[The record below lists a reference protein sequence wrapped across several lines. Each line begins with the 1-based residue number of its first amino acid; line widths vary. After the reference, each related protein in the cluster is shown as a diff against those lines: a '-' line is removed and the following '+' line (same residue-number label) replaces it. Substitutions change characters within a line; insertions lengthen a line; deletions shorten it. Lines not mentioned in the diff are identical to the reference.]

1 MLRASNK
8 PPIPPPPQKKPLDQK
23 LTPKVSHVE
32 FPSNKNSQ
40 KVFNDITDT
49 KNRNPSNGMFV
60 FVSVITTLKCWF
72 TPWDTLQTIDT
83 ILIIL
88 LTDFMKKMQCN
99 ALNIKTVA
107 KQVWF
112 YFIRGTK
119 RPGYAGIISDIIS
132 SYPKKYL
139 PKFSYPKK
147 SRNRKFQTPQNF

>member
-1 MLRASNK
+1 
-8 PPIPPPPQKKPLDQK
+8 
-23 LTPKVSHVE
+23 
-32 FPSNKNSQ
+32 
-40 KVFNDITDT
+40 
-49 KNRNPSNGMFV
+49 MFV

-72 TPWDTLQTIDT
+72 TPWDTLQTNDT
-83 ILIIL
+83 ISCL
-88 LTDFMKKMQCN
+88 LTGFMKNMQCN